1 MRHANILRPCQRAAL
16 LPNGAWLSCNAQ
28 AAGLPRAV
36 APIGATRLST
46 WRRSTRAT
54 ARVGRAGFPG
64 YTRFLFSR
72 ALRKF
77 LSFRALAQGLAAQ
90 RAPSGRE
97 ARGAPGVCRPTK
109 VHGMKISPTSAPLS
123 RRKQELTVFVV
134 VTLVLAPVLAIA
146 TVGAYGLGI
155 WVYQMV
161 SGPPGPPPK
170 AARAPGIV
178 PR

>member
-1 MRHANILRPCQRAAL
+1 
-16 LPNGAWLSCNAQ
+16 
-28 AAGLPRAV
+28 
-36 APIGATRLST
+36 
-46 WRRSTRAT
+46 
-54 ARVGRAGFPG
+54 
-64 YTRFLFSR
+64 
-72 ALRKF
+72 
-77 LSFRALAQGLAAQ
+77 
-90 RAPSGRE
+90 
-97 ARGAPGVCRPTK
+97 
-109 VHGMKISPTSAPLS
+109 MKISPTSAPLS

-155 WVYQMV
+155 WLYQMV